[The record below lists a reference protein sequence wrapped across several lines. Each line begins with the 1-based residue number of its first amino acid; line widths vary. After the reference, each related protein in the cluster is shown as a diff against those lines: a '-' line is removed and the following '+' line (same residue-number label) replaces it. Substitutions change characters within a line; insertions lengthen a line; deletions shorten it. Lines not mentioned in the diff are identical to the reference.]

1 MEAFSVHLRA
11 EGNDPYSILKDL
23 NSYDD
28 IVARRGNVATQQIN
42 KTQSFDAS
50 SALIM
55 VFVEVGAKVTF
66 TTGYYAVFDLDSDSA
81 GVGPDW

>member
-1 MEAFSVHLRA
+1 
-11 EGNDPYSILKDL
+11 
-23 NSYDD
+23 
-28 IVARRGNVATQQIN
+28 
-42 KTQSFDAS
+42 
-50 SALIM
+50 M